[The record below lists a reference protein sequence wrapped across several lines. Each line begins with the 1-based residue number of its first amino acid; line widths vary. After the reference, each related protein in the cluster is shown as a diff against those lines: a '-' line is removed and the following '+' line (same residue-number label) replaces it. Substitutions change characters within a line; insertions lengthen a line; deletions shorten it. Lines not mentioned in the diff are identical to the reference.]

1 MAPNPPRLV
10 TVALAVVLLVVGLSL
25 TLVPIGVVNEFVV
38 SLPATLGIAVAP
50 TAQLGWICLLAANA
64 LLVVG
69 SLVRGL

>member
-25 TLVPIGVVNEFVV
+25 TLVPIGVVNEVVV

-50 TAQLGWICLLAANA
+50 TAHLGWICLLAANA